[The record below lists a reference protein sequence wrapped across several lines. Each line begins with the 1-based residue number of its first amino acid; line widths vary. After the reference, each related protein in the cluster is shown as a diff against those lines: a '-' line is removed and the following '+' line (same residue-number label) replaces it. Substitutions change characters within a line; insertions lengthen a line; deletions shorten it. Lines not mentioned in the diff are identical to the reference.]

1 VGSGFHCLRSF
12 IFFWKHVGMLFFI
25 TEMITAGYHG
35 NHKKSITSDYNTDRA
50 SNQ

>member
-1 VGSGFHCLRSF
+1 
-12 IFFWKHVGMLFFI
+12 
-25 TEMITAGYHG
+25 MITAGYHG